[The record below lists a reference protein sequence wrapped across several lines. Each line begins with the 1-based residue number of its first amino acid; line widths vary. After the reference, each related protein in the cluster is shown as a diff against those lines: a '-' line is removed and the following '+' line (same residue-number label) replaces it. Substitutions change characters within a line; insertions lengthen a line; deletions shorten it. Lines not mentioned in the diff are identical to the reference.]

1 MIELQTWQPAIGSFV
16 GFITIFVAAFV
27 GFRFNARRD
36 ERLRQQEVNSIAT
49 AIYAEVV
56 MLRKYAAKMANL
68 VAGRYERQGP
78 FDPYFFEGVPMPA
91 APIYAALSS
100 DVGKLPAGILLGV
113 VQFHSAYEDA
123 RYWLPRLEDDEA
135 RGFSYSVLSVLH
147 PALTAVEG
155 IQPTLEAIE
164 ALVDISPPAEKP
176 DIARAKKIADWEEE
190 TWAEI
195 RAANE
200 T

>member
-1 MIELQTWQPAIGSFV
+1 MTDLQTWQPALGSFLSLV
-16 GFITIFVAAFV
+16 AIFVAAFV
-27 GFRFNARRD
+27 GFRLNARRD
-36 ERLRQQEVNSIAT
+36 ERLRHQEVKSIAA

-56 MLRKYAAKMANL
+56 MLRKYAAKMANS
-68 VAGRYERQGP
+68 VAARYENQGP
-78 FDPYFFEGVPMPA
+78 FDAYFFEGVPMPA

-100 DVGKLPAGILLGV
+100 EVGKLPAGLLLGV

-123 RYWLPRLEDDEA
+123 RYWLPRLEDNEA

-147 PALTAVEG
+147 PALTAVGG

-176 DIARAKKIADWEEE
+176 DIARAEKIADWEEE